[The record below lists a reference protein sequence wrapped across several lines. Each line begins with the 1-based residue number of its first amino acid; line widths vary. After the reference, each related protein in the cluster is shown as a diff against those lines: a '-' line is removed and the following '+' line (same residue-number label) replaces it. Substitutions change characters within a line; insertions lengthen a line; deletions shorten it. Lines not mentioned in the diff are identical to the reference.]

1 MKKISTKQL
10 VTMGLLVAM
19 DIVLNR
25 FLSIKT
31 QVTSIGL
38 DFIPMIIAAMLYG
51 PIAAAVVHGL
61 ADFLGA
67 ICLPVGPYFPGFT
80 LSVVLMGL
88 VCGALLHNHE
98 VSIWRTILAVGIC
111 QFVIALFLTS
121 YWIHVLYGF
130 PYWLKVAERLVQVTV
145 ISAAQLVII
154 PILGQVVKRLDKSLR
169 LREA

>member
-1 MKKISTKQL
+1 MKKINLKQL
-10 VTMGLLVAM
+10 ITMGLLVAM

-25 FLSIKT
+25 FLSIKAWNI
-31 QVTSIGL
+31 SIGF
-38 DFIPMIIAAMLYG
+38 DFVPMIIAAMLYG
-51 PIAAAVVHGL
+51 PLSAAVVHGL

-67 ICLPVGPYFPGFT
+67 ILFPIGPYFPGFT

-98 VSIWRTILAVGIC
+98 QSIWRAVLAVGIC
-111 QFVIALFLTS
+111 QFVIALFVTS
-121 YWIHVLYGF
+121 YWISVLYGS
-130 PYWLKVAERLVQVTV
+130 PYWPLVATRVVQAAVV
-145 ISAAQLVII
+145 GAAQVVVI